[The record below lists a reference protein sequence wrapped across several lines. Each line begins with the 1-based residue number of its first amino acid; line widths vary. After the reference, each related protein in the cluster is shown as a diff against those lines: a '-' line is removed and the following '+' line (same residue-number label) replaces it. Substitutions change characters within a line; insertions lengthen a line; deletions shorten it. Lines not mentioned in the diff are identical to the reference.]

1 MADSRLHQG
10 QASERDVNSATARV
24 AMDDLGGTV
33 SGKMQVLFPAA
44 GGWNFFWT
52 PKEGDHCVFSK
63 LPNGSQEGYVLGKVY
78 TGNKMPQGGEPN
90 IILIVSDDGKNVIRF
105 DADKGTLDLVV
116 DQTMTEKINNVE
128 TEIKENRK
136 TEIGIDD
143 DLAIEGNQTTEVAG
157 KSKHKSADT
166 DIVSEA
172 PIGFQGTSTE
182 LGTDVLQVFFDDL
195 ISAVTRN
202 PVLIPSAPLP
212 PGAPVPP
219 VPPII
224 NMHLKGVWNDIVE
237 AATKA
242 KASCAKA
249 LK

>member
-1 MADSRLHQG
+1 MADRLHQG

-52 PKEGDHCVFSK
+52 PKEGDHVVFSK

-90 IILIVSDDGKNVIRF
+90 IILIVSDNGKNVIRF
-105 DADKGTLDLVV
+105 DSDKGTLDLVV

-143 DLAIEGNQTTEVAG
+143 DLAIEGNQTTEVTG

-172 PIGFQGTSTE
+172 PIGFQGTSTK
-182 LGTDVLQVFFDDL
+182 LGTDVLQVFFGDL

-202 PVLIPSAPLP
+202 PVLIPPAPLP

-224 NMHLKGVWNDIVE
+224 NMHLKGVWDDIV
-237 AATKA
+237 AAAIKA
-242 KASCAKA
+242 KASCAKT